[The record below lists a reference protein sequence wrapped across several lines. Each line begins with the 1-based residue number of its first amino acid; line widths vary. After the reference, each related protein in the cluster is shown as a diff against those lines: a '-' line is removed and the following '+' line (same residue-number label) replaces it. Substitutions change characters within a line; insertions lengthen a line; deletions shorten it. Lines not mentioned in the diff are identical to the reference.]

1 MSDFLVKNG
10 LKCFVVRVLEGEPFW
25 GLEPQTY
32 SFSNNGWIYRFTP
45 TNRNYR

>member
-32 SFSNNGWIYRFTP
+32 SLRMNCSTD
-45 TNRNYR
+45 